1 MKYKDKD
8 LDKIEAVR
16 KVQIFI
22 ESHLNDRITLMD
34 LSRVSGYSQWH
45 IERLFKELTGKT
57 PFEYIRAM
65 RLTKA
70 AFALRDDPSSRKIL
84 DVALDYVFD
93 SHEGF
98 TRAFSR
104 QFGIPPKAYQ
114 RNPEPIPLFL
124 PYPVISQHLDSK
136 KRRAINMSE
145 EKKVRTVFVQVIER
159 PERKAIIKR
168 GTKATHYFEYCEE
181 VGCDVWGMLVSV
193 KEALFEPAG
202 FWLPDSWIKPGT
214 SKYVQGVEVPM
225 DYDGI
230 IPEDFELIT
239 MPPSKMMIFQGEP
252 YDDENFEEA
261 IGEIW
266 EIIKNYNPRLYGF
279 EWAEDENPRFQL
291 EPQGYRGYIEGR
303 PVKEIITT

>member
-1 MKYKDKD
+1 MKNKDAD
-8 LDKIEAVR
+8 QIEAVR
-16 KVQIFI
+16 KVQKYI
-22 ESHLNDRITLMD
+22 ESHLNSRITLMD

-70 AFALRDDPSSRKIL
+70 AFSLRDDLESKKIL

-98 TRAFSR
+98 TRAFSK
-104 QFGIPPKAYQ
+104 QFGIAPKAYQ
-114 RNPEPIPLFL
+114 KRPEPIPLFL
-124 PYPVISQHLDSK
+124 PYPVISIHLDSE
-136 KRRAINMSE
+136 KRSVTNMSE

-168 GTKATHYFEYCEE
+168 GIKATHYFEYCEE
-181 VGCDVWGMLVSV
+181 AGCDVWGMLVSV

-214 SKYVQGVEVPM
+214 SQYVQGVEVPL
-225 DYDGI
+225 DYNGT
-230 IPEDFELIT
+230 IPEGFELIS
-239 MPPSKMMIFQGEP
+239 MPQGKMMIFQGEP
-252 YDDENFEEA
+252 YEDENFGEA
-261 IGEIW
+261 IDEIW
-266 EIIKNYNPRLYGF
+266 EIIKNYNPSLYGF
-279 EWAEDENPRFQL
+279 EWADDENPRFQL

-303 PVKEIITT
+303 PVKEVTSR

>member
-1 MKYKDKD
+1 MDKV
-8 LDKIEAVR
+8 EAVR
-16 KVQIFI
+16 KVQKYI
-22 ESHLNDRITLMD
+22 ESHLSDRITLMD
-34 LSRVSGYSQWH
+34 LSKVSGYSQWH

-65 RLTKA
+65 RLTQA
-70 AFALRDDPSSRKIL
+70 AFSLRDDPANKKIL

-104 QFGIPPKAYQ
+104 QFGIAPKAYQ
-114 RNPEPIPLFL
+114 RKPGPIPLFL
-124 PYPVISQHLDSK
+124 PHPVMSQHLDSE
-136 KRRAINMSE
+136 KRSVINMSE

-168 GTKATHYFEYCEE
+168 GIKATHYFEYCEE
-181 VGCDVWGMLVSV
+181 VSCDVWGMLVSV

-214 SKYVQGVEVPM
+214 SKYVQGVEVPL
-225 DYDGI
+225 DYDGA
-230 IPEDFELIT
+230 IPEGFELLT
-239 MPPSKMMIFQGEP
+239 MSPSKVMIFQGEP
-252 YDDENFEEA
+252 YDDEIFEEA
-261 IGEIW
+261 IDEVW
-266 EIIKNYNPRLYGF
+266 ETIKRYNPNLYGF
-279 EWAEDENPRFQL
+279 EWADDENPRFQL

-303 PVKEIITT
+303 PVKEIIK